1 MADKISASSQDY
13 LEAILE
19 LSKENQWI
27 RSVDIAE
34 KLNVSRASVN
44 RAIGI
49 LKQAGY
55 IVQER
60 YSQIALT
67 ELGACKAQEIK
78 DRHIAL
84 KTFLNKMLNVSESIA
99 EEDACKMEHNM
110 STETLKKLKLYI
122 EKNL

>member
-1 MADKISASSQDY
+1 MSAGISASSQDY

-19 LSKENQWI
+19 LSAENDWI

-49 LKQAGY
+49 LKQMGY

-60 YSQIALT
+60 YSRILLT
-67 ELGACKAQEIK
+67 ELGKDEARKVK
-78 DRHIAL
+78 DRHVAL
-84 KTFLNKMLNVSESIA
+84 KTFLNKVLKVSEKTA
-99 EEDACKMEHNM
+99 EEDACKMEHCM
-110 STETLKKLKLYI
+110 SRETLEKLKLFI
-122 EKNL
+122 EETI

>member
-19 LSKENQWI
+19 LSKENDRI

-49 LKQAGY
+49 LKQAGF

-60 YSQIALT
+60 YSQILLT
-67 ELGACKAQEIK
+67 DLGKDEAQKVK
-78 DRHIAL
+78 DRHVVL
-84 KTFLNKMLNVSESIA
+84 KTFLNKVLNVSEKTA
-99 EEDACKMEHNM
+99 EEDACKMEHSM
-110 STETLKKLKLYI
+110 SRETLEKLKRFI
-122 EKNL
+122 EETL